1 MSTTTQQPGDPAPAQ
16 PTATVTST
24 TAPAAPKPAAPEP
37 TTGDQSTAED
47 EPLREPGKRALEA
60 ERAAREKAERDLAAL
75 QQQIEDSKKTAEQKA
90 ADDLE
95 AARKEAAE
103 NAAKALRYEVAAA
116 KGLDLALASRLTGAT
131 REELEADADVLK
143 GLIPTVTDP
152 AAVTTGDQPVPTIG
166 KIPPSPSGN
175 VSLGDQIAAA
185 EAAGDKALVGQLKA
199 MQLGAAVTS

>member
-16 PTATVTST
+16 PTATPAP
-24 TAPAAPKPAAPEP
+24 APAALKPTPTEPKA
-37 TTGDQSTAED
+37 GDQPKAED
-47 EPLREPGKRALEA
+47 EALGEGGKKALVA
-60 ERAAREKAERDLAAL
+60 EREARETAEKALAAL
-75 QQQIEDSKKTAEQKA
+75 QREIEDSKKTAEQKA

-103 NAAKALRYEVAAA
+103 NATKALRYEVAAE

-143 GLIPTVTDP
+143 GLIPTSEPP
-152 AAVTTGDQPVPTIG
+152 AAPGAQPVPTIG
-166 KIPPSPSGN
+166 KTPPSPTGN

-185 EAAGDKALVGQLKA
+185 EAAGDKALVGRLKA
-199 MQLGAAVTS
+199 MQLGQSA